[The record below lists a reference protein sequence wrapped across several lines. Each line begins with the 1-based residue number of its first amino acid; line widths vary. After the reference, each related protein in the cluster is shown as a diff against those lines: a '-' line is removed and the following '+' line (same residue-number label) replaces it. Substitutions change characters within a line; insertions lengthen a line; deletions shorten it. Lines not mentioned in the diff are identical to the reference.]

1 MGDLV
6 AILGL
11 ERYPEEGMATHSCI
25 LAWRIPMDRGSW
37 QTTVHTVAKSWTLLK
52 QLTTMNTLLHN
63 MPMSNVWYLCIF

>member
-25 LAWRIPMDRGSW
+25 LAWRIPMDRGGW
-37 QTTVHTVAKSWTLLK
+37 QAAVHEVLKSRT
-52 QLTTMNTLLHN
+52 
-63 MPMSNVWYLCIF
+63 